1 MKRRRAGTVDQWQ
14 NYAENMYNKTR
25 KKYQM
30 KRAKEGKIRDT
41 EEKGQIESLK

>member
-14 NYAENMYNKTR
+14 NYTENMYNKTR
-25 KKYQM
+25 KKCQM
-30 KRAKEGKIRDT
+30 KRAKKKIRDT